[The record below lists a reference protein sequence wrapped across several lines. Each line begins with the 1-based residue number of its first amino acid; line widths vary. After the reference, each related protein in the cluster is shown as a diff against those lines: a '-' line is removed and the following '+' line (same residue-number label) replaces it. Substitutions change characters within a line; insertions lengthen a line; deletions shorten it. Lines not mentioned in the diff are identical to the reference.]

1 MLFAPCPRTV
11 PAVSTAP
18 PRISGPA
25 EARPARAIAV
35 RRVLGIVLALN
46 AAVVVVKILVGVRT
60 GALTVLGA
68 ALESVLDLLNN
79 VIGMVA
85 VTVAAQ
91 APDDDH
97 PYGHEKFETL
107 GALAIVGFL
116 SISCFELLRVALSKL
131 GTPESPAHPSTLELA
146 LLVATMV
153 INAGVVMYERRRG
166 RELGSTLLMADA
178 QHTSGDILVTGLAL
192 ASLALTR
199 MGFGQYDAVIAL
211 FVALLIA
218 WSGYIVLRSSIPV
231 LVDARAVDEKVL
243 HSMLA
248 DIPGLREIRRIKS
261 RSSPSGLLFAEL
273 TVGVD
278 GSCTV
283 ADAHATADRI
293 EERIADKLGAAEV
306 TVHVE
311 PADP

>member
-1 MLFAPCPRTV
+1 M
-11 PAVSTAP
+11 
-18 PRISGPA
+18 
-25 EARPARAIAV
+25 AV
-35 RRVLGIVLALN
+35 RRVLGIILALN
-46 AAVVVVKILVGVRT
+46 AAVVIIKVVVGVRT

-79 VIGMVA
+79 VVGMIA
-85 VTVAAQ
+85 VTVAAR

-131 GTPESPAHPSTLELA
+131 GTPEAPAQPSTLELA
-146 LLVATMV
+146 LLAGTMA
-153 INAGVVMYERRRG
+153 INAGVVVYERRRG
-166 RELGSTLLMADA
+166 RELNSTLLLADA
-178 QHTSGDILVTGLAL
+178 QHTGGDILVTGLAL
-192 ASLALTR
+192 ASLGLTR
-199 MGFGQYDAVIAL
+199 MGLGHFDALIAVV
-211 FVALLIA
+211 VALLIA

-231 LVDARAVDEKVL
+231 LVDARAVDEKIL
-243 HSMLA
+243 HSLLE
-248 DIPGLREIRRIKS
+248 DIPGLKDIRRIKS
-261 RSSPSGLLFAEL
+261 RSAPSGLLFAEL

-278 GSCTV
+278 GTRSV
-283 ADAHATADRI
+283 KDAHATADRI

>member
-1 MLFAPCPRTV
+1 MNRT
-11 PAVSTAP
+11 
-18 PRISGPA
+18 SGPA
-25 EARPARAIAV
+25 TSQADLRPARAIAV

-46 AAVVVVKILVGVRT
+46 AAVVVVKIFVGVRT
-60 GALTVLGA
+60 DALTVLGA

-85 VTVAAQ
+85 ITVAAR

-116 SISCFELLRVALSKL
+116 SISCFELLRVALAKL
-131 GTPESPAHPSTLELA
+131 GTSEAPHNPSTLEIA
-146 LLVATMV
+146 LLASTMV
-153 INAGVVMYERRRG
+153 INAGVVFYERRRG
-166 RELGSTLLMADA
+166 AELGSTLLLADA
-178 QHTSGDILVTGLAL
+178 QHTRGDILVTGLAL
-192 ASLALTR
+192 GSLALTR
-199 MGFGQYDAVIAL
+199 MGLGRYDAVIAL
-211 FVALLIA
+211 VVALLIA

-231 LVDARAVDEKVL
+231 LVDARAVDEKIL
-243 HSMLA
+243 HSLLA
-248 DIPGLREIRRIKS
+248 DIPGLKDVRRIRS

-273 TVGVD
+273 TVVVD
-278 GSCTV
+278 GSRTV
-283 ADAHATADRI
+283 TDAHATADSI

-311 PADP
+311 PSDP

>member
-1 MLFAPCPRTV
+1 MRTV
-11 PAVSTAP
+11 PAVTSPFTP
-18 PRISGPA
+18 PSG
-25 EARPARAIAV
+25 RLGTRARAIAV

-46 AAVVVVKILVGVRT
+46 AAVVIVKIVVGVRT

-79 VIGMVA
+79 VVGMVA
-85 VTVAAQ
+85 VTVAAR

-131 GTPESPAHPSTLELA
+131 GTPEAPAQPSTLELV
-146 LLVATMV
+146 LLASTMV
-153 INAGVVMYERRRG
+153 INAGVVVYERRRG
-166 RELGSTLLMADA
+166 RQLNSTLLMADA
-178 QHTSGDILVTGLAL
+178 QHTGGDILVTALAL
-192 ASLALTR
+192 GSLALTR
-199 MGFGQYDAVIAL
+199 IGLGQFDALIAVV
-211 FVALLIA
+211 VALLIA

-231 LVDARAVDEKVL
+231 LVDARAVDEKIL
-243 HSMLA
+243 HSLLE
-248 DIPGLREIRRIKS
+248 DIPGLKDIRRIKS
-261 RSSPSGLLFAEL
+261 RSAPSGLLFAEL
-273 TVGVD
+273 TVAVD
-278 GSCTV
+278 GSRTV